1 MVGATSFLSSCKDE
15 NNDKLSPS
23 AIPMFKKENW
33 HVTNEIRPQFDWW
46 DKAYLRFFDIEWNSL
61 ANKKPWKKMLIR
73 IYSAIYLNN
82 LS

>member
-46 DKAYLRFFDIEWNSL
+46 DELIYEWNSL